1 MGWTC
6 VFQPYLQC
14 IVWLFLLRCFEL
26 KSGGRTIREDPFF
39 RWVSLLSSLLR
50 SSAKDQFLKT
60 ALVVAIAIG
69 DVTGDEIAVL
79 YPIPNV

>member
-1 MGWTC
+1 M
-6 VFQPYLQC
+6 FQPYLQC

-39 RWVSLLSSLLR
+39 RWVSELSCLLR
-50 SSAKDQFLKT
+50 GSNPKEQFLKT
-60 ALVVAIAIG
+60 AVVVVIAIG
-69 DVTGDEIAVL
+69 NIAGDEIAEL